1 MNVERELGGLL
12 GKYQPSFHH
21 KSNMAVPAPI
31 AYTSVV
37 SNKEH
42 VTNDLLKLPNDVVII
57 LDDGQVEANKDLL
70 SVRSDYFARSF
81 NNPKFLESQSKSIT
95 MKGCTE
101 AAMKALKNY
110 IYTGEMDLMEFSLPT
125 LLRIMNFSRQIL
137 IEDDLYNSIEA
148 YVKDTLN
155 IAKPVSSA
163 SHSLTEE
170 TERSLKYISEYM
182 GKVTKVTLLECPALV
197 EEFCL
202 ENLKEPVMQLLTFFL
217 IIWNMNKSQWK
228 SYLPDFTDSQWTLVD
243 ENRNILLSE
252 FQKLSLKTVKDVVNM
267 KYDKNKEV
275 QKLFEG
281 FGLTRIR
288 FSLFVDW
295 YSTNEANCAKMEKK
309 VILASFNYMDFTGEE
324 LVTVVG
330 RSGMFSREEVDR
342 MLIEKFRENDEEID
356 NLLNI

>member
-1 MNVERELGGLL
+1 
-12 GKYQPSFHH
+12 
-21 KSNMAVPAPI
+21 MAVPVPI
-31 AYTSVV
+31 AYTSLVR
-37 SNKEH
+37 NKEH

-110 IYTGEMDLMEFSLPT
+110 IYTGEMDLKELSLPT
-125 LLRIMNFSRQIL
+125 LLRVMNFSRQIL

-170 TERSLKYISEYM
+170 LSEYI
-182 GKVTKVTLLECPALV
+182 GKCPKLTFLECPALV
-197 EEFCL
+197 EEFRL
-202 ENLKEPVMQLLTFFL
+202 DNLMEPVMQVLTIFL
-217 IIWNMNKSQWK
+217 MFWNMTKNQLEY
-228 SYLPDFTDSQWTLVD
+228 YLLDFTDSQWSLV
-243 ENRNILLSE
+243 EQNRNIILSE
-252 FQKLSLKTVKDVVNM
+252 FQKLPLKTVKDVVNM
-267 KYDKNKEV
+267 KYDKDKV
-275 QKLFEG
+275 LRKRFEG
-281 FGLTRIR
+281 SGLTRTR
-288 FSLFVDW
+288 FSLFVAW
-295 YSTNEANCAKMEKK
+295 YSENEGNCSKMEKK

-342 MLIEKFRENDEEID
+342 MVIEKFRQNDEEID
-356 NLLNI
+356 ALLNN

>member
-1 MNVERELGGLL
+1 
-12 GKYQPSFHH
+12 
-21 KSNMAVPAPI
+21 MAVPVPI

-110 IYTGEMDLMEFSLPT
+110 IYTGEMDLKELSLPT
-125 LLRIMNFSRQIL
+125 LLRVMNFSRQIL

-155 IAKPVSSA
+155 IAKPASWASS
-163 SHSLTEE
+163 SFTEE
-170 TERSLKYISEYM
+170 IERKEYIGDFM
-182 GKVTKVTLLECPALV
+182 GKCTKLTFLECPALV

-202 ENLKEPVMQLLTFFL
+202 DNLKEPVMQLLTTFL
-217 IIWNMNKSQWK
+217 MIWNMTKTEWK
-228 SYLPDFTDSQWTLVD
+228 FYRPDITDSQWSLVD
-243 ENRNILLSE
+243 QNRNILLSE
-252 FQKLSLKTVKDVVNM
+252 FQKLPLKTVKDVVNM
-267 KYDKNKEV
+267 KYDKDKEI
-275 QKLFEG
+275 QNLFEG

-288 FSLFVDW
+288 FSLFVAW
-295 YSTNEANCAKMEKK
+295 YSANEANCAKMEKK

-330 RSGMFSREEVDR
+330 RSGMFPREEVDR
-342 MLIEKFRENDEEID
+342 MLIEKFRENDEEIEALH
-356 NLLNI
+356 NNW